1 MAKPALRA
9 VVVVYLALLVIWP
22 VGLVAYNTFADG
34 TEALE
39 TALTD
44 PVVLNALWLTAQV
57 AFTAV
62 IINTVFGVGV
72 SILLVRHRFPGR
84 RLLSLLLDLP
94 LSVSPVVVGLAI
106 VLVYGGV
113 DGWFGPSLEAAGFQV
128 VFAMPGMVLATV
140 FVALPLVIREVVP
153 VLEEIGDDQE
163 QAARTLGA
171 SGLQVFTRIT
181 LPAIRWAVV
190 YGVVLSLARSLGEF
204 GAVKIVSGNLI
215 NRTQTAT
222 LVVEQ
227 KYQDFEQSTAYA
239 TAFLLAF
246 AAVLCLVVVSI
257 IRPKEGS

>member
-106 VLVYGGV
+106 VLVYGE
-113 DGWFGPSLEAAGFQV
+113 WTAGSGRRWRP
-128 VFAMPGMVLATV
+128 PGSRSCSPCRAWCW
-140 FVALPLVIREVVP
+140 PPCSSRC
-153 VLEEIGDDQE
+153 
-163 QAARTLGA
+163 
-171 SGLQVFTRIT
+171 
-181 LPAIRWAVV
+181 RW
-190 YGVVLSLARSLGEF
+190 
-204 GAVKIVSGNLI
+204 
-215 NRTQTAT
+215 
-222 LVVEQ
+222 
-227 KYQDFEQSTAYA
+227 
-239 TAFLLAF
+239 
-246 AAVLCLVVVSI
+246 
-257 IRPKEGS
+257 